1 MVGDPNAGSEQGSL
15 HLISLDG
22 LAHDHSR
29 RWEML
34 ERGNA
39 LSGFADVNGT
49 RLYYELAG
57 SGTPVVFIHGFS
69 LDTRMWDDQ
78 FETFAQQFQVL
89 RYDLRGFGKSALP
102 ARESYGHEA
111 DLKALLTHLG
121 VGQAHIVGLSLGGAI
136 AVDFALAY
144 PELVQSLIPVDAGFH
159 GFRFSQEWDTRT
171 GLVWEIATRSGIPL
185 SKQSWLDHPL
195 FAPIREQSEASHRLE
210 KIVSDYSG
218 WHFINNNPAVLP
230 EPPAAQRLNHIHA
243 PTLVVIGERDLP
255 DFHQMADEMQQHIAG
270 ARKVILPYIGHMANM
285 EDPVGF
291 NHAVLEFLMGV

>member
-1 MVGDPNAGSEQGSL
+1 MF
-15 HLISLDG
+15 
-22 LAHDHSR
+22 
-29 RWEML
+29 

-39 LSGFADVNGT
+39 LSGFSDVNGT

-78 FETFAQQFQVL
+78 FETFARQFQVL

-102 ARESYGHEA
+102 AGQSYRHEA

-121 VGQAHIVGLSLGGAI
+121 VGQVHIVGLSMGGAV

-144 PELVQSLIPVDAGFH
+144 PELVQSLILVDAGFR
-159 GFRFSQEWDTRT
+159 GFRFSQEWDTRFALIRET
-171 GLVWEIATRSGIPL
+171 ATQSGIPL
-185 SKQSWLDHPL
+185 AKQSWLDHAL
-195 FAPIREQSEASHRLE
+195 FAPIREQSEASDRLE

-218 WHFINNNPAVLP
+218 WHFINNDTAVSP
-230 EPPAAQRLNHIHA
+230 EPLAAQRLNHIRA
-243 PTLVVIGERDLP
+243 PTLIIIGERDLP

-270 ARKVILPYIGHMANM
+270 ARKVILPRIGHMANM
-285 EDPVGF
+285 EDPVAF
-291 NHAVLEFLMGV
+291 NDAVLAFLVGV